1 MHPFKKKR
9 IWNIGIIIPSIAAV
23 SIRLHFYFEM
33 TFIDVGQGDG
43 IYMETPEGTTV
54 LIDGGSSDNKK
65 LYEYTLEPFLLS
77 KGRKNLDAVI
87 VTHCDNDHIS
97 GIRKI
102 FTEDK
107 TDYSRHYCG
116 NHYYCHHRYNS
127 NIHKNRQQL
136 YLEKIKKINRKS
148 SQLY

>member
-1 MHPFKKKR
+1 MQPFKKKR

-77 KGRKNLDAVI
+77 RAEKNLM
-87 VTHCDNDHIS
+87 
-97 GIRKI
+97 R
-102 FTEDK
+102 
-107 TDYSRHYCG
+107 
-116 NHYYCHHRYNS
+116 
-127 NIHKNRQQL
+127 
-136 YLEKIKKINRKS
+136 
-148 SQLY
+148 

>member
-1 MHPFKKKR
+1 MEH
-9 IWNIGIIIPSIAAV
+9 WNYYSIHRC
-23 SIRLHFYFEM
+23 SKYKITFLFEM

-102 FTEDK
+102 FTEDFV
-107 TDYSRHYCG
+107 YAIY
-116 NHYYCHHRYNS
+116 NHDG
-127 NIHKNRQQL
+127 
-136 YLEKIKKINRKS
+136 
-148 SQLY
+148 